1 MRQEKK
7 GELLFQISLYLFMIF
22 MGLITL
28 YPFLN
33 VLAISLN
40 DSLDTIKGG
49 VHLLPRVFTWNNY
62 REVFTY
68 PNLVTGFNISFLRT
82 AVGTGLGLLSTAMV
96 AYVISCREFVARR
109 LVTALFIL
117 TMYVSG
123 GLIPEFMLVRKL
135 GLMNNFWVY
144 ILPGLISGWNVFVL
158 RAYIDTLPVSLME
171 SAKLDGASE
180 LTIFLRIVLPLCK
193 PILATIALFIA
204 VAQWNSWFDT
214 YIYCSGKH
222 ALTTLQYEMMRI
234 LQDVTSATTSSMYG
248 INEYNAPRT
257 SPESIQA
264 AITIVV
270 TIPILLVYPFL
281 QKYFVK
287 GLTLGAIKS

>member
-1 MRQEKK
+1 MRQVKK
-7 GELLFQISLYLFMIF
+7 GERLFQISLYLFMIF

-68 PNLVTGFNISFLRT
+68 PNLVTGFNISFLRS

-171 SAKLDGASE
+171 SAKLDGANE

-214 YIYCSGKH
+214 YIYCSGKQ

>member
-171 SAKLDGASE
+171 SAKLDGANE
-180 LTIFLRIVLPLCK
+180 LTIFFRIVLSLCK

-214 YIYCSGKH
+214 YIYCSGKQ